1 MNILNL
7 LNQKENEKL
16 SYITLKPNQTL
27 FHEGEECK
35 SIFIVIEGQITIL
48 NYSLNGNE
56 EIISILNKNDIFA
69 NALIFS
75 NNNYYL
81 GEIIAT
87 KPTKLAII
95 NKNELIS
102 LLQNNKS
109 FLECYINLIAEKT
122 IKFTIKTKLLSHKN
136 IRSRIIYYLEINN
149 YSIKKNI
156 SFLAK
161 ELVLPRPSVSREIS
175 KMINEDIIYIE
186 NNKIIYKKTYVS
198 LSTTINL

>member
-1 MNILNL
+1 MNILDL
-7 LNQKENEKL
+7 LKQNEKEKI
-16 SYITLKPNQTL
+16 SYLNLEQNQTL

-35 SIFIVIEGQITIL
+35 SIFIIMEGQITIL

-56 EIISILNKNDIFA
+56 EIISILNKNDVFG

-75 NNNYYL
+75 NNNHYL

-95 NKNELIS
+95 NKNELIY
-102 LLQNNKS
+102 LLQKNKL

-136 IRSRIIYYLEINN
+136 IRSRILYYLEINN

-175 KMINEDIIYIE
+175 KMINEDIIYIK
-186 NNKIIYKKTYVS
+186 NNKIIYKKT
-198 LSTTINL
+198 

>member
-7 LNQKENEKL
+7 LNQKEKEKI
-16 SYITLKPNQTL
+16 SYLNLKQNQTL

-35 SIFIVIEGQITIL
+35 SIFIIIEGQITIL

-56 EIISILNKNDIFA
+56 EIISILNKNDVFA

-175 KMINEDIIYIE
+175 KMINEDIIYIK
-186 NNKIIYKKTYVS
+186 NNKIYLENI
-198 LSTTINL
+198 

>member
-1 MNILNL
+1 MNILDL
-7 LNQKENEKL
+7 LKQNEKEKI
-16 SYITLKPNQTL
+16 SYLNLKQNQTL

-35 SIFIVIEGQITIL
+35 SIFIIIEGQITIL

-56 EIISILNKNDIFA
+56 EIISILNKNDVFA

-175 KMINEDIIYIE
+175 KMINEDIIYIK
-186 NNKIIYKKTYVS
+186 NNKIIYKKT
-198 LSTTINL
+198 

>member
-7 LNQKENEKL
+7 LNQKEKEKI
-16 SYITLKPNQTL
+16 SYLNLKQNQIL

-35 SIFIVIEGQITIL
+35 SIFIIIEGQITIL

-56 EIISILNKNDIFA
+56 EIISILNKNDVFG

-175 KMINEDIIYIE
+175 KMINENIIYIKD
-186 NNKIIYKKTYVS
+186 NKIN
-198 LSTTINL
+198 LSSK

>member
-1 MNILNL
+1 MNILDL
-7 LNQKENEKL
+7 LKQNEKEKI
-16 SYITLKPNQTL
+16 SYLNLKQNQTL

-35 SIFIVIEGQITIL
+35 SIFIIIEGQITIL

-56 EIISILNKNDIFA
+56 EIISILNKNDVFG

-75 NNNYYL
+75 NINYYL

-95 NKNELIS
+95 NKNEL
-102 LLQNNKS
+102 LFFLQNNKS

-136 IRSRIIYYLEINN
+136 IRSRILYYLEINN

-186 NNKIIYKKTYVS
+186 NNKIIYKKT
-198 LSTTINL
+198 

>member
-7 LNQKENEKL
+7 LNQKEKEKL
-16 SYITLKPNQTL
+16 SYITLKQNQTL

-35 SIFIVIEGQITIL
+35 SVFIVIEGQITIL

-81 GEIIAT
+81 GEVIAT

-95 NKNELIS
+95 NKNDLIL
-102 LLQNNKS
+102 LLQNNKL
-109 FLECYINLIAEKT
+109 FLENYINLIAEKT

-136 IRSRIIYYLEINN
+136 IRSRILYYLEINN
-149 YSIKKNI
+149 NSIKKNI
-156 SFLAK
+156 SHLAK

-175 KMINEDIIYIE
+175 KMINENIIYIKD
-186 NNKIIYKKTYVS
+186 NKIN
-198 LSTTINL
+198 LSSK

>member
-7 LNQKENEKL
+7 LNQNEKEKI
-16 SYITLKPNQTL
+16 SYLNLKQNQIL

-35 SIFIVIEGQITIL
+35 SIFIIIEGQITIL

-56 EIISILNKNDIFA
+56 EIISILNKNDVFA

-102 LLQNNKS
+102 LLQKNKS

-175 KMINEDIIYIE
+175 KMINEDIIYIK
-186 NNKIIYKKTYVS
+186 NNKIIYKKT
-198 LSTTINL
+198 

>member
-7 LNQKENEKL
+7 LNQNEKEKI
-16 SYITLKPNQTL
+16 SYLNLKQNQIL

-35 SIFIVIEGQITIL
+35 SIFIIIEGQITIL
-48 NYSLNGNE
+48 NYSINGNE
-56 EIISILNKNDIFA
+56 EIISILNKNDVFA

-175 KMINEDIIYIE
+175 KMINEDIIYIK
-186 NNKIIYKKTYVS
+186 NNKIIYKK
-198 LSTTINL
+198 NLGFPKHNN

>member
-7 LNQKENEKL
+7 LNQKEKEKI
-16 SYITLKPNQTL
+16 SYLNLKQNQIL

-35 SIFIVIEGQITIL
+35 SIFIIIEGQITIL

-56 EIISILNKNDIFA
+56 EIISILNKNDVFG

-175 KMINEDIIYIE
+175 KMINEDIIYIK
-186 NNKIIYKKTYVS
+186 NNKIIYKKT
-198 LSTTINL
+198 

>member
-7 LNQKENEKL
+7 LNQKEKEKI
-16 SYITLKPNQTL
+16 SYLNLKQNQIL

-35 SIFIVIEGQITIL
+35 SIFIIIEGQITIL

-56 EIISILNKNDIFA
+56 EIISILNKNDVFA

-95 NKNELIS
+95 NKNELIF

-136 IRSRIIYYLEINN
+136 IRSRILYYLEINN

-175 KMINEDIIYIE
+175 KMINEDIIYIK
-186 NNKIIYKKTYVS
+186 NNKIIYKKT
-198 LSTTINL
+198 

>member
-7 LNQKENEKL
+7 LTQKEKEKI
-16 SYITLKPNQTL
+16 SYLNLKQNQIL

-35 SIFIVIEGQITIL
+35 SIFIIIEGQITIL
-48 NYSLNGNE
+48 NYSFNGNE
-56 EIISILNKNDIFA
+56 EIISILNKNDVFA

-175 KMINEDIIYIE
+175 KMINEDIIYIK
-186 NNKIIYKKTYVS
+186 NNKIIYKKT
-198 LSTTINL
+198 

>member
-7 LNQKENEKL
+7 LNQKEKEKI
-16 SYITLKPNQTL
+16 SYLNLKQNQIL

-35 SIFIVIEGQITIL
+35 SIFIIIEGQITIL

-56 EIISILNKNDIFA
+56 EIISILNKNDVFA

-149 YSIKKNI
+149 YSIKKNN

-175 KMINEDIIYIE
+175 KMINEDIIYIK
-186 NNKIIYKKTYVS
+186 NNKIIYKKT
-198 LSTTINL
+198 

>member
-7 LNQKENEKL
+7 LNQKEKEKI
-16 SYITLKPNQTL
+16 SYLNLKQNQTL

-35 SIFIVIEGQITIL
+35 SIFIIIEGQITIL

-56 EIISILNKNDIFA
+56 EIISILNKNDVFG

-95 NKNELIS
+95 NKNEL
-102 LLQNNKS
+102 LFFLQNNKS

-175 KMINEDIIYIE
+175 KMINEDIIYIK
-186 NNKIIYKKTYVS
+186 NNKIIYKKT
-198 LSTTINL
+198 

>member
-7 LNQKENEKL
+7 LNQKEKEKI
-16 SYITLKPNQTL
+16 SYLNLKQKQIL

-35 SIFIVIEGQITIL
+35 SIFIIIEGQITIL

-56 EIISILNKNDIFA
+56 EIISILNKNDVFG

-136 IRSRIIYYLEINN
+136 IRSRILYYLEINN

-175 KMINEDIIYIE
+175 KMINEDIIYIK
-186 NNKIIYKKTYVS
+186 NNKIIYKKT
-198 LSTTINL
+198 

>member
-35 SIFIVIEGQITIL
+35 SIFIIIEGQITIL

-56 EIISILNKNDIFA
+56 EIISILNKNDVFA

-136 IRSRIIYYLEINN
+136 IRSRILYYLEINN

-175 KMINEDIIYIE
+175 KMINEDIIYIK
-186 NNKIIYKKTYVS
+186 NNKIIYKKT
-198 LSTTINL
+198 

>member
-7 LNQKENEKL
+7 LNQNEKEKI
-16 SYITLKPNQTL
+16 SYLNLKQNQIL

-35 SIFIVIEGQITIL
+35 SIFIIIEGQITIL

-56 EIISILNKNDIFA
+56 EIISILNKNDVFA

-175 KMINEDIIYIE
+175 KMINEDIIYIK
-186 NNKIIYKKTYVS
+186 NNKIIYKK
-198 LSTTINL
+198 NLGFPKHNN

>member
-7 LNQKENEKL
+7 LNQKEKEKI
-16 SYITLKPNQTL
+16 SYLNLKQNQIL

-35 SIFIVIEGQITIL
+35 SIFIIIEGQITIL

-56 EIISILNKNDIFA
+56 EIISILNKNDVFG

-136 IRSRIIYYLEINN
+136 IRSRILYYLEINN

-175 KMINEDIIYIE
+175 KMINEDIIYIK
-186 NNKIIYKKTYVS
+186 NNKIIYKKT
-198 LSTTINL
+198 

>member
-1 MNILNL
+1 MNILNFL
-7 LNQKENEKL
+7 KQNEKEKI
-16 SYITLKPNQTL
+16 SYLNLKQNQTL

-35 SIFIVIEGQITIL
+35 SIFIIIEGQITIL

-56 EIISILNKNDIFA
+56 EIISILNKNDVFG

-75 NNNYYL
+75 NNNHYL

-95 NKNELIS
+95 NKNEL
-102 LLQNNKS
+102 LFFLQNNKS

-136 IRSRIIYYLEINN
+136 IRSRILYYLEINN

-175 KMINEDIIYIE
+175 KMINEDIIYIK
-186 NNKIIYKKTYVS
+186 NNKIIYKKT
-198 LSTTINL
+198 

>member
-7 LNQKENEKL
+7 LKQNEKGKI
-16 SYITLKPNQTL
+16 SYLNLKQNQTL

-35 SIFIVIEGQITIL
+35 SIFIIIEGQITIL

-56 EIISILNKNDIFA
+56 EIISILNKNDVFA

-136 IRSRIIYYLEINN
+136 IRSRILYYLEINN

-175 KMINEDIIYIE
+175 KMINEDIIYIK
-186 NNKIIYKKTYVS
+186 NNKIIYKKT
-198 LSTTINL
+198 

>member
-7 LNQKENEKL
+7 LNQKEKEKI
-16 SYITLKPNQTL
+16 SYLNLKQNQIL

-35 SIFIVIEGQITIL
+35 SIFIIIEGQITIL

-56 EIISILNKNDIFA
+56 EIISILNKNDVFA

-175 KMINEDIIYIE
+175 KMINEDIIYIKS
-186 NNKIIYKKTYVS
+186 NKIIYKKT
-198 LSTTINL
+198 

>member
-7 LNQKENEKL
+7 LTQKEKEKI
-16 SYITLKPNQTL
+16 SYLNLKQNQIL

-35 SIFIVIEGQITIL
+35 SIFIIIEGQITIL

-56 EIISILNKNDIFA
+56 EIISILNKNDVFA

-95 NKNELIS
+95 NKNELIF

-136 IRSRIIYYLEINN
+136 IRSRIIYYLEISN

-175 KMINEDIIYIE
+175 KMINEDIIYIK
-186 NNKIIYKKTYVS
+186 NNKIIYKK
-198 LSTTINL
+198 NLGFPKHNN

>member
-7 LNQKENEKL
+7 LNQKEKEKI
-16 SYITLKPNQTL
+16 SYLNLKQNQTL

-35 SIFIVIEGQITIL
+35 SIFIIIEGQITIL

-56 EIISILNKNDIFA
+56 EIISILNKNDVFA

-95 NKNELIS
+95 NKNELIF

-175 KMINEDIIYIE
+175 KMINEDIIYIK
-186 NNKIIYKKTYVS
+186 NNKIIYKKT
-198 LSTTINL
+198 

>member
-7 LNQKENEKL
+7 LNQKEKEKI
-16 SYITLKPNQTL
+16 SYLNLKQNQIL

-35 SIFIVIEGQITIL
+35 SIFIIIEGQITIL

-56 EIISILNKNDIFA
+56 EIISILNKNDVFG

-75 NNNYYL
+75 NNNHYL

-95 NKNELIS
+95 NKKEL
-102 LLQNNKS
+102 LFFLQNNKS

-136 IRSRIIYYLEINN
+136 IRSRILYYLEINN

-175 KMINEDIIYIE
+175 KMVNEDIIYIK
-186 NNKIIYKKTYVS
+186 NNKIIYKKT
-198 LSTTINL
+198 

>member
-7 LNQKENEKL
+7 LTQKEKEKI
-16 SYITLKPNQTL
+16 SYLNLKQNQIL

-35 SIFIVIEGQITIL
+35 SIFIIIEGQITIL

-56 EIISILNKNDIFA
+56 EIISILNKNDVFA

-175 KMINEDIIYIE
+175 KMINEDIIYIK
-186 NNKIIYKKTYVS
+186 NNKIIYKKT
-198 LSTTINL
+198 

>member
-1 MNILNL
+1 MNIINL
-7 LNQKENEKL
+7 LNQKEKEKI
-16 SYITLKPNQTL
+16 SYLNLKQNQIL

-35 SIFIVIEGQITIL
+35 SIFIIIEGQITIL

-56 EIISILNKNDIFA
+56 EIISILNKNDVFG

-175 KMINEDIIYIE
+175 KMINEDIIYIK
-186 NNKIIYKKTYVS
+186 NNKIIYKKT
-198 LSTTINL
+198 

>member
-7 LNQKENEKL
+7 LKQNEKEKI
-16 SYITLKPNQTL
+16 SYLNLKQNQIL

-35 SIFIVIEGQITIL
+35 SIFIIIEGQITIL

-56 EIISILNKNDIFA
+56 EIISILNKNDVFG

-102 LLQNNKS
+102 LSQNNKS

-175 KMINEDIIYIE
+175 KMINEDIIYIKS
-186 NNKIIYKKTYVS
+186 NKIIYKKT
-198 LSTTINL
+198 

>member
-7 LNQKENEKL
+7 LNQKEKEKI
-16 SYITLKPNQTL
+16 SYLNLKQNQIL

-35 SIFIVIEGQITIL
+35 SIFIIIEGQITIL

-56 EIISILNKNDIFA
+56 EIISILNKNDVFG

-136 IRSRIIYYLEINN
+136 IRSRILYYLEINN

-175 KMINEDIIYIE
+175 KMINEDIIYIKS
-186 NNKIIYKKTYVS
+186 NKIIYKKT
-198 LSTTINL
+198 

>member
-1 MNILNL
+1 MNILDL
-7 LNQKENEKL
+7 LKQNEKEKI
-16 SYITLKPNQTL
+16 SYLNFEQNQTL

-35 SIFIVIEGQITIL
+35 SIFIIIEGQITIL

-56 EIISILNKNDIFA
+56 EIISILNKNDVFG

-75 NNNYYL
+75 NNNHYL

-95 NKNELIS
+95 NKNELIY

-136 IRSRIIYYLEINN
+136 IRSRILYYLEINN

-175 KMINEDIIYIE
+175 KMVNEDIIYIK
-186 NNKIIYKKTYVS
+186 NNKIIYKKT
-198 LSTTINL
+198 

>member
-1 MNILNL
+1 MNILDL
-7 LNQKENEKL
+7 LKQNEKEKI
-16 SYITLKPNQTL
+16 SYLNLKQNQTL
-27 FHEGEECK
+27 FHESEECK
-35 SIFIVIEGQITIL
+35 SIFIIIEGQITIL

-56 EIISILNKNDIFA
+56 EIISILNKNDVFA

-136 IRSRIIYYLEINN
+136 IRSRILYYLEINN

-175 KMINEDIIYIE
+175 KMINEEIIYIK
-186 NNKIIYKKTYVS
+186 NNKIIYKKT
-198 LSTTINL
+198 

>member
-7 LNQKENEKL
+7 LNQKEKEKI
-16 SYITLKPNQTL
+16 SYLNLKQNQIL

-35 SIFIVIEGQITIL
+35 SIFIIIEGQITIL

-56 EIISILNKNDIFA
+56 EIISILNKNDVFG

-95 NKNELIS
+95 NKNELIF

-175 KMINEDIIYIE
+175 KMINEDIIYIK
-186 NNKIIYKKTYVS
+186 NNKIIYKKT
-198 LSTTINL
+198 

>member
-1 MNILNL
+1 MNILDL
-7 LNQKENEKL
+7 LKQNEKEKI
-16 SYITLKPNQTL
+16 SYLNLKQNQIL

-35 SIFIVIEGQITIL
+35 SIFIIIEGQITIL

-56 EIISILNKNDIFA
+56 EIISILNKNDVFA

-136 IRSRIIYYLEINN
+136 IRSRILYYLEINN

-175 KMINEDIIYIE
+175 KMINEDIIYIK
-186 NNKIIYKKTYVS
+186 NNKIIYKKT
-198 LSTTINL
+198 

>member
-7 LNQKENEKL
+7 LNQKEKEKI
-16 SYITLKPNQTL
+16 SYLNLKQNQIL

-35 SIFIVIEGQITIL
+35 SIFIIIEGQITIL

-56 EIISILNKNDIFA
+56 EIIPILNKNDVFG

-136 IRSRIIYYLEINN
+136 IRSRILYYLEINN

-175 KMINEDIIYIE
+175 KMINEEIIYIK
-186 NNKIIYKKTYVS
+186 NNKIIYKKT
-198 LSTTINL
+198 

>member
-7 LNQKENEKL
+7 LNQKEKEKI
-16 SYITLKPNQTL
+16 SYLNLKQNQIL

-35 SIFIVIEGQITIL
+35 SIFIIIEGQITIL

-56 EIISILNKNDIFA
+56 EIISILNKNDVFG

-95 NKNELIS
+95 NKNEL
-102 LLQNNKS
+102 LFFLQNNKS

-136 IRSRIIYYLEINN
+136 IRSRILYYLEINN

-175 KMINEDIIYIE
+175 KMINEDIIYIK
-186 NNKIIYKKTYVS
+186 NNKIIYKKT
-198 LSTTINL
+198 

>member
-1 MNILNL
+1 MNILDL
-7 LNQKENEKL
+7 LKQNEKEKI
-16 SYITLKPNQTL
+16 SYLNLKQNQTL

-35 SIFIVIEGQITIL
+35 SIFIIIEGQITIL

-56 EIISILNKNDIFA
+56 EIISILNKNDVFA

-95 NKNELIS
+95 NKNEL
-102 LLQNNKS
+102 LFFLQNNKS

-175 KMINEDIIYIE
+175 KMINEDIIYIK
-186 NNKIIYKKTYVS
+186 NNKIIYKKT
-198 LSTTINL
+198 

>member
-7 LNQKENEKL
+7 LNQKEKEKI
-16 SYITLKPNQTL
+16 SYLNLKQNQIL

-35 SIFIVIEGQITIL
+35 SIFIIIEGQITIL

-56 EIISILNKNDIFA
+56 EIISILNKNDVFA

-75 NNNYYL
+75 NNNHYL

-175 KMINEDIIYIE
+175 KMINEDIIYIKS
-186 NNKIIYKKTYVS
+186 NKIIYKKT
-198 LSTTINL
+198 

>member
-1 MNILNL
+1 MNILDL
-7 LNQKENEKL
+7 LKQNEKERI
-16 SYITLKPNQTL
+16 SYLNLKQNQTL

-35 SIFIVIEGQITIL
+35 SIFIIIEGQITIL

-56 EIISILNKNDIFA
+56 EIISILNKNDVFG

-75 NNNYYL
+75 NNNHYL

-95 NKNELIS
+95 NKKEL
-102 LLQNNKS
+102 LFFLQNNKS

-122 IKFTIKTKLLSHKN
+122 IKFTIKTELLSHKN
-136 IRSRIIYYLEINN
+136 IRSRILYYLEINN

-175 KMINEDIIYIE
+175 KMVNEDIIYIK
-186 NNKIIYKKTYVS
+186 NNKIIYKKT
-198 LSTTINL
+198 

>member
-7 LNQKENEKL
+7 LNQKEKEKI
-16 SYITLKPNQTL
+16 SYLNLKQNQIL

-35 SIFIVIEGQITIL
+35 SIFIIIEGQITIL

-56 EIISILNKNDIFA
+56 EIISILNKNDVFG

-136 IRSRIIYYLEINN
+136 IRSRILYYLEINN

-175 KMINEDIIYIE
+175 KMINEEIIYIK
-186 NNKIIYKKTYVS
+186 NNKIIYKKT
-198 LSTTINL
+198 

>member
-7 LNQKENEKL
+7 LNQKEKEKI
-16 SYITLKPNQTL
+16 SYLNLKQNQIL

-35 SIFIVIEGQITIL
+35 SIFIIIEGQITIL

-56 EIISILNKNDIFA
+56 EIISILNKNDVFA

-75 NNNYYL
+75 NNNHYL

-95 NKNELIS
+95 NKNEL
-102 LLQNNKS
+102 LFFLQNNKS

-175 KMINEDIIYIE
+175 KMINEDIIYIK
-186 NNKIIYKKTYVS
+186 NNKIIYKKT
-198 LSTTINL
+198 

>member
-7 LNQKENEKL
+7 LNQNEKEKI
-16 SYITLKPNQTL
+16 SYLNLKQNQIL

-35 SIFIVIEGQITIL
+35 SIFIIIEGQITIL

-56 EIISILNKNDIFA
+56 EIISILNKNDVFA

-95 NKNELIS
+95 NKNELIF

-136 IRSRIIYYLEINN
+136 IRSRIIYYLEISN

-175 KMINEDIIYIE
+175 KMINEDIIYIK
-186 NNKIIYKKTYVS
+186 NNKIIYKKT
-198 LSTTINL
+198 